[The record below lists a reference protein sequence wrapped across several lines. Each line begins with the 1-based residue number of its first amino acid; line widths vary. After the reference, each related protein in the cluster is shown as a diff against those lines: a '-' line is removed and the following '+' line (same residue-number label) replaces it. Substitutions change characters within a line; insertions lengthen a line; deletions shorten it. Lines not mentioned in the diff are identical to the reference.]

1 MLTFEQILK
10 ADPMNRTL
18 CSALIAGLFAGLAH
32 TAVADPAATPSTAP
46 GATAAFVTPS
56 GVDKAALDASVRP
69 QDDFFRYSQGRWL
82 KDVDIPAD
90 RSSWG
95 AFNIAQE
102 NVEGQIRTLIE
113 KAAQDSNAKAGSDSQ
128 KMGDYYASYVDQA
141 RRDALGAKPL
151 QPELA
156 RIAALKDKK
165 GLAKL
170 AAHSS
175 RIGAGSPVG
184 MGVGQDSKQSTRYLV
199 EISQSGLGMP
209 NRDFYIQTG
218 DAKLMDTRARYQA
231 HVEKLLALAGQPD
244 AAGQAERIV
253 ALETEIAKA
262 QWSAVQNRDPI
273 KTYNKM
279 GIAQLKALA
288 PGFDWDGWMKEQGI
302 AGKVKEVN
310 VAQPTYLQALD
321 KIIAATP
328 VETWKSYFSFRLVS
342 TYAPYLSKPF
352 VDESF
357 AFRGTVLSGAK
368 VNRPVEKLAIA
379 QINRDLG
386 EVVGKVYVQNYF
398 PAERKAQ
405 VQEMVHNF
413 LLAYKERIETLDWMS
428 PETKKQAQAKLAKI
442 SVKVGYPDKWRD
454 YASLAVKRD
463 DLVGNV
469 MRSREFAHAY
479 GVNKLGK
486 PVDRGEW
493 HMTPQTVNA
502 YYSPEM
508 NEVVF
513 PAARLQAP
521 LYDPDA
527 EPAINYGA
535 VGISI
540 GHEISH
546 AFDDQGAQYDGDG
559 NLRNW
564 WTKEDG
570 EKFAAKGKVLVAQY
584 AGYSPVD
591 GYRLNGDLTLGENIA
606 DNAGAIMA
614 SRAYRISLMGKPAP
628 VIDGYTAEQRIFMGL
643 AQARRG
649 KARDAALIAQVKSDP
664 HSPSE
669 FRVNGSLRN
678 HPGFYEAFDVKPGDK
693 MYLAPEE
700 RVIFW

>member
-1 MLTFEQILK
+1 MK
-10 ADPMNRTL
+10 RTL

-32 TAVADPAATPSTAP
+32 AGAPAANPAPDAPSAP
-46 GATAAFVTPS
+46 SAAAAHARS
-56 GVDKAALDASVRP
+56 GVDAGALDAAVRP
-69 QDDFFRYSQGRWL
+69 QDDFFRYSQGKWL
-82 KDVDIPAD
+82 KDVDIPND

-95 AFNIAQE
+95 AFNIAADS
-102 NVEGQIRTLIE
+102 VETQIRTLIE
-113 KAAQDSNAKAGSDSQ
+113 QASQDKNAKAGSDRQ
-128 KMGDYYASYVDQA
+128 KMGDFYASYIDEAHRNQ
-141 RRDALGAKPL
+141 LGLAPL
-151 QPELA
+151 KGELA
-156 RIAALKDKK
+156 HIEALKDKK
-165 GLAKL
+165 SLAKL
-170 AAHSS
+170 AARFE
-175 RIGAGSPVG
+175 RIGAGSPVN
-184 MGVGQDSKQSTRYLV
+184 MGVHQDNKDSTRYIV
-199 EISQSGLGMP
+199 DIAQSGLGLP
-209 NRDFYIQTG
+209 NRDFYLQ
-218 DAKLMDTRARYQA
+218 DEARLVDTRAKYQA
-231 HVEKLLALAGQPD
+231 HIEKMLTLAGHKD
-244 AAGQAERIV
+244 AALEAKAIV

-262 QWSAVQNRDPI
+262 QWSAVENRDPV
-273 KTYNKM
+273 KGYNKM
-279 GIAQLKALA
+279 KAADLAKLA
-288 PGFDWDGWMKEQGI
+288 PGFDWAAYLKDCGVAAK
-302 AGKVKEVN
+302 AKEVI
-310 VAQPTYLQALD
+310 VSQPSYLQGLD

-328 VETWKSYFSFRLVS
+328 VETWKSYFAFRLIS
-342 TYAPYLSKPF
+342 AYAPYLSQDF

-368 VNRPVEKLAIA
+368 VNRPVEKRAIA
-379 QINRDLG
+379 EVNRDLG

-398 PAERKAQ
+398 PAERKKQ
-405 VQEMVHNF
+405 VEEMVHNF
-413 LLAYKERIETLDWMS
+413 LLAYKERIDTLDWMTDA
-428 PETKKQAQAKLAKI
+428 TKKQAQAKLAKI

-454 YASLAVKRD
+454 YSPLAVKRD

-469 MRSREFAHAY
+469 MRAREFAHHY
-479 GVNKLGK
+479 DVNKLGK

-493 HMTPQTVNA
+493 EMTPQTVNA
-502 YYSPEM
+502 YYSPEK

-513 PAARLQAP
+513 PAARLQSP
-521 LYDPDA
+521 LYDADA

-584 AGYSPVD
+584 GGYSPVE
-591 GYRLNGDLTLGENIA
+591 GYHLNGELTLGENIA

-614 SRAYRISLMGKPAP
+614 SRAYKISLKGKPAP

-649 KARDAALIAQVKSDP
+649 KARDAALISQVKSDP
-664 HSPSE
+664 HSPAE

-693 MYLAPEE
+693 MYLAPED

>member
-1 MLTFEQILK
+1 MK
-10 ADPMNRTL
+10 RSL
-18 CSALIAGLFAGLAH
+18 CSVLIAGLFAGAAH
-32 TAVADPAATPSTAP
+32 AAPNDVPASAVSAASAAAAALTA
-46 GATAAFVTPS
+46 S
-56 GVDKAALDASVRP
+56 GVDKGAVDAAVRP
-69 QDDFFRYSQGRWL
+69 QDDFFRYSQGKWL
-82 KDVDIPAD
+82 KDVEIPND

-95 AFNIAQE
+95 AFNVAQE

-113 KAAQDSNAKAGSDSQ
+113 QASQDKTAKAGSDKQ
-128 KMGDYYASYVDQA
+128 KMGDYYASFIDQG
-141 RRDALGAKPL
+141 RRDALGVKPL
-151 QPELA
+151 APELA
-156 RIAALKDKK
+156 RIAALKDKA
-165 GLAKL
+165 GLGAL

-175 RIGAGSPVG
+175 RVGAGSPVG

-209 NRDFYIQTG
+209 NRDFYISTG
-218 DAKLMDTRARYQA
+218 DAKLMDTRAKYQA

-244 AAGQAERIV
+244 PAAQAARIV

-262 QWSAVQNRDPI
+262 QWSGVQNRDPV

-279 GIAQLKALA
+279 SIAQLKALA
-288 PGFDWDGWMKEQGI
+288 PGFNWDAWMKEQGI
-302 AGKVKEVN
+302 AGKAKEVN
-310 VAQPTYLQALD
+310 VSQPTYLQALD

-328 VETWKSYFSFRLVS
+328 VDTWKSYFTFRLLS
-342 TYAPYLSKPF
+342 AYAPYLSQPF

-357 AFRGTVLSGAK
+357 AFRGAVLSGAK
-368 VNRPVEKLAIA
+368 VNRSTDKLAVA

-405 VQEMVHNF
+405 VQDMVNNF
-413 LLAYKERIETLDWMS
+413 LLAYKERIDTLDWMS

-454 YASLAVKRD
+454 YSSLTIKRD

-469 MRSREFAHAY
+469 MRTRAFGHQY
-479 GVNKLGK
+479 GIDKLGK
-486 PVDRGEW
+486 PVDRAEW

-513 PAARLQAP
+513 PAARLQSP
-521 LYDPDA
+521 LYDADA

-570 EKFAAKGKVLVAQY
+570 EKFAAKGKVLVSQY
-584 AGYSPVD
+584 ASYSPVQ
-591 GYRLNGDLTLGENIA
+591 GYNLNGELTLGENIA

-614 SRAYRISLMGKPAP
+614 SRAYKISLKGKPAP
-628 VIDGYTAEQRIFMGL
+628 VIDGFTAEQRIFMGL

-649 KARDAALIAQVKSDP
+649 KARDAALISQVKSDP

-678 HPGFYEAFDVKPGDK
+678 HPGYYEAFDVKPTDK
-693 MYLAPEE
+693 MYLAPEQ

>member
-1 MLTFEQILK
+1 MK
-10 ADPMNRTL
+10 RTL
-18 CSALIAGLFAGLAH
+18 CSILIAGLFAG
-32 TAVADPAATPSTAP
+32 AAFAAP
-46 GATAAFVTPS
+46 TDSAAPNAATAAQSVS
-56 GVDKAALDASVRP
+56 GVDKGALDASVRP
-69 QDDFFRYSQGRWL
+69 QDDFFRYSQGKWL
-82 KDVDIPAD
+82 KDVEIPND

-95 AFNIAQE
+95 AFNVAQE

-113 KAAQDSNAKAGSDSQ
+113 GAAQDKNAKAGSDAQ
-128 KMGDYYASYVDQA
+128 KMGDYYASYIDMA
-141 RRDALGAKPL
+141 RRNALGVKPL
-151 QPELA
+151 APELA
-156 RIAALKDKK
+156 RIAALKDKS
-165 GLAKL
+165 GLGAL
-170 AAHSS
+170 AAHAS
-175 RIGAGSPVG
+175 RIGAGSPVA
-184 MGVGQDSKQSTRYLV
+184 MGVGQDSKQSTQYLV

-218 DAKLMDTRARYQA
+218 DAKMMDTRAKYQA
-231 HVEKLLALAGQPD
+231 HVEKMLALAGQPD
-244 AAGQAERIV
+244 PAGQAARIV
-253 ALETEIAKA
+253 ALETAIAQA
-262 QWSAVQNRDPI
+262 QWSAVQNRDPV

-288 PGFDWDGWMKEQGI
+288 PGFNWDAWMKEQGI
-302 AGKVKEVN
+302 AGKAQAVN
-310 VAQPTYLQALD
+310 VSQPSYLQALE
-321 KIIAATP
+321 KIIAVTP
-328 VETWKSYFSFRLVS
+328 VDTWKSYFSFRLLS
-342 TYAPYLSKPF
+342 TYAPYLSQPF

-357 AFRGTVLSGAK
+357 AFRGSVLSGAK
-368 VNRPVEKLAIA
+368 VNRPLEKLAIA

-398 PAERKAQ
+398 PAERKQQ
-405 VQEMVHNF
+405 VQEMVNNF
-413 LLAYKERIETLDWMS
+413 LLAYKERIDTLDWMS
-428 PETKKQAQAKLAKI
+428 EATKKQAQVKLSKI

-454 YASLAVKRD
+454 YSSLTIKRD

-469 MRSREFAHAY
+469 LRAREFGHQY

-486 PVDRGEW
+486 PVDRAEW

-513 PAARLQAP
+513 PAARLQSP
-521 LYDPDA
+521 LYDANA

-584 AGYSPVD
+584 AGYSPVQ
-591 GYRLNGDLTLGENIA
+591 GYNLNGELTLGENIA

-614 SRAYRISLMGKPAP
+614 SRAYRISLKGKPAP
-628 VIDGYTAEQRIFMGL
+628 VIDGYSAEQRIFMGL

-678 HPGFYEAFDVKPGDK
+678 HPGYYEAFDVKPGDK
-693 MYLAPEE
+693 MYLAPEQ

>member
-1 MLTFEQILK
+1 MK
-10 ADPMNRTL
+10 RTL
-18 CSALIAGLFAGLAH
+18 CSALIAGLFVGAAFAAPADSAAPAAATSA
-32 TAVADPAATPSTAP
+32 TAVALSA
-46 GATAAFVTPS
+46 S
-56 GVDKAALDASVRP
+56 GVDKGALDASVRP
-69 QDDFFRYSQGRWL
+69 QDDFFRYSQGKWL
-82 KDVDIPAD
+82 KDVEIPND

-95 AFNIAQE
+95 AFNVAQE

-113 KAAQDSNAKAGSDSQ
+113 QAAQDKNAKPGSDAQ
-128 KMGDYYASYVDQA
+128 KMGDYYASYIDMEG
-141 RRDALGAKPL
+141 RNALGVKPL
-151 QPELA
+151 APELA
-156 RIAALKDKK
+156 RIAALKDKS
-165 GLAKL
+165 GLGAL
-170 AAHSS
+170 AAHAG
-175 RIGAGSPVG
+175 RIGAGSPVA

-218 DAKLMDTRARYQA
+218 DAKMMDTRAKYQA
-231 HVEKLLALAGQPD
+231 HVEKMLALAGQPD
-244 AAGQAERIV
+244 PAGQAARIV
-253 ALETEIAKA
+253 ALETAIAQA
-262 QWSAVQNRDPI
+262 QWSAVQNRDPV

-288 PGFDWDGWMKEQGI
+288 PGFNWDAWMKEQGI
-302 AGKVKEVN
+302 AGKAQAVN
-310 VAQPTYLQALD
+310 VSQPTYLQALD

-328 VETWKSYFSFRLVS
+328 VDTWKSYFSFRLLS
-342 TYAPYLSKPF
+342 SYAPYLSQPF

-357 AFRGTVLSGAK
+357 AFRGSVLSGAK
-368 VNRPVEKLAIA
+368 VNRPTEKLAIA

-398 PAERKAQ
+398 PAERKQQ
-405 VQEMVHNF
+405 VQEMVNNF
-413 LLAYKERIETLDWMS
+413 LLAYKERIDTLDWMS
-428 PETKKQAQAKLAKI
+428 EATKKQAQVKLSKI

-454 YASLAVKRD
+454 YSSLGIKRD

-469 MRSREFAHAY
+469 LRAREFGHQY

-486 PVDRGEW
+486 PVDRAEW

-513 PAARLQAP
+513 PAARLQSP
-521 LYDPDA
+521 LYDPNA

-584 AGYSPVD
+584 AGYSPVQ
-591 GYRLNGDLTLGENIA
+591 GYNLNGELTLGENIA

-614 SRAYRISLMGKPAP
+614 SRAYRISLKGKPAP
-628 VIDGYTAEQRIFMGL
+628 VIDGYSAEQRIFMGL

-678 HPGFYEAFDVKPGDK
+678 HPGYYEAFDVKPGDK
-693 MYLAPEE
+693 MYLAPEQ

>member
-1 MLTFEQILK
+1 MK
-10 ADPMNRTL
+10 RTL

-32 TAVADPAATPSTAP
+32 AGAAAATTR
-46 GATAAFVTPS
+46 S
-56 GVDKAALDASVRP
+56 GVDTAALDAAVRP
-69 QDDFFRYSQGRWL
+69 QDDFFRYSQGKWL
-82 KDVDIPAD
+82 KDVDIPND

-95 AFNIAQE
+95 AFNVAAD
-102 NVEGQIRTLIE
+102 NVEQQIRTLIE
-113 KAAQDSNAKAGSDSQ
+113 QASQDKSAKAGSDTR
-128 KMGDYYASYVDQA
+128 KMGDFYASYMDEQ
-141 RRDALGAKPL
+141 RRNELGLAPL
-151 QPELA
+151 KGELA

-165 GLAKL
+165 ALATL
-170 AAHSS
+170 AARFE
-175 RIGAGSPVG
+175 RIGAGSPVN
-184 MGVGQDSKQSTRYLV
+184 MGVHQDNKNSTRYIV
-199 EISQSGLGMP
+199 DISQSGLGLP
-209 NRDFYIQTG
+209 NRDFYLQ
-218 DAKLMDTRARYQA
+218 DEARLLDTRAKYQA
-231 HVEKLLALAGQPD
+231 HIEKMLALAGHQD
-244 AAGQAERIV
+244 AAAEAKAIV
-253 ALETEIAKA
+253 ALETGIAKV
-262 QWSAVQNRDPI
+262 QWSAVENRDPI
-273 KTYNKM
+273 KGYNKM
-279 GIAQLKALA
+279 KAAQLKTLA
-288 PGFDWDGWMKEQGI
+288 PGFDWATYLKDCGV
-302 AGKVKEVN
+302 AGKANEVI
-310 VAQPTYLQALD
+310 VSQPSYFQGLD

-328 VETWKSYFSFRLVS
+328 LDTWKSYFAFHLISA
-342 TYAPYLSKPF
+342 YAPYLSQPF

-368 VNRPVEKLAIA
+368 VNRPLQKRAIA
-379 QINRDLG
+379 EINRDLG

-398 PAERKAQ
+398 PAERKQQ
-405 VQEMVHNF
+405 VEEMVHNF
-413 LLAYKERIETLDWMS
+413 LLAYKERIDTLDWMS
-428 PETKKQAQAKLAKI
+428 DATKKQAHAKLAKI
-442 SVKVGYPDKWRD
+442 SVKIGYPDKWRD
-454 YASLAVKRD
+454 YSSLAVKRD
-463 DLVGNV
+463 DLAGNV
-469 MRSREFAHAY
+469 MRAREFAHLY

-486 PVDRGEW
+486 PVDRAEW

-521 LYDPDA
+521 LYDADA

-546 AFDDQGAQYDGDG
+546 AFDDQGSQYDGDG

-564 WTKEDG
+564 WTREDG
-570 EKFAAKGKVLVAQY
+570 EKFAAKGKVLVSQY
-584 AGYSPVD
+584 AGYSPVE
-591 GYRLNGDLTLGENIA
+591 GYHLNGELTLGENIA

-614 SRAYRISLMGKPAP
+614 SRAYRISLKGKPAP

-664 HSPSE
+664 HSPAE

-678 HPGFYEAFDVKPGDK
+678 HPGFYDAFDVKPGDK

>member
-1 MLTFEQILK
+1 MK
-10 ADPMNRTL
+10 RSL
-18 CSALIAGLFAGLAH
+18 CSALITGLFAGAAFAAP
-32 TAVADPAATPSTAP
+32 TGSATPAGADAAAVS
-46 GATAAFVTPS
+46 ATAAASAPS
-56 GVDKAALDASVRP
+56 GVDKGALDAAVRP
-69 QDDFFRYSQGRWL
+69 QDDFFRYSQGTWL
-82 KDVDIPAD
+82 KDVEIPND

-102 NVEGQIRTLIE
+102 SVEGQIRTLIE
-113 KAAQDSNAKAGSDSQ
+113 QAAQDKTAKTGSDNQ
-128 KMGDYYASYVDQA
+128 KMGDYYASYVDMKQ
-141 RRDALGAKPL
+141 RDALGIAPL
-151 QPELA
+151 KTELA
-156 RIAALKDKK
+156 RIAALRDKH
-165 GLAKL
+165 GLGAL
-170 AAHSS
+170 AAHAN
-175 RIGAGSPVG
+175 RIGAGSPVA
-184 MGVGQDSKQSTRYLV
+184 MSVGQDSKQSTRYLV

-218 DAKLMDTRARYQA
+218 DAKLMDTRAKYQA

-244 AAGQAERIV
+244 AASQAARIV
-253 ALETEIAKA
+253 ALETDIATA
-262 QWSAVQNRDPI
+262 HWSAVQNRDPV
-273 KTYNKM
+273 KTYNKVN
-279 GIAQLKALA
+279 IAQLKALA
-288 PGFDWDGWMKEQGI
+288 PGFDWNGWMKEQGI
-302 AGKVKEVN
+302 AGKATEVT
-310 VAQPTYLQALD
+310 VSQPTYLQALD

-328 VETWKSYFSFRLVS
+328 VDTWKSYFTFRLLS
-342 TYAPYLSKPF
+342 TYAPYLSQPF

-357 AFRGTVLSGAK
+357 AFRGSVLSGAK

-405 VQEMVHNF
+405 VQDMVNNF
-413 LLAYKERIETLDWMS
+413 LLAYKERIETLDWMG
-428 PETKKQAQAKLAKI
+428 PDTKKQAQAKLAKI

-454 YASLAVKRD
+454 YAALTIARGDLA
-463 DLVGNV
+463 GNV
-469 MRSREFAHAY
+469 MRARQFAHQY

-486 PVDRGEW
+486 PVNRGEW

-513 PAARLQAP
+513 PAARLQSP
-521 LYDPDA
+521 LYDANA

-584 AGYSPVD
+584 NGYSPVD
-591 GYRLNGDLTLGENIA
+591 GYHLNGELTLGENIA

-614 SRAYRISLMGKPAP
+614 SRAYKISLKGKPAP

-678 HPGFYEAFDVKPGDK
+678 HPGYYDAFDVKPGDK
-693 MYLAPEE
+693 MYLAPEQ